1 MAKNNILVVDDEPE
15 IREAL
20 VIYLKS
26 DDVDVFT
33 ASNGLE
39 ALEILEQE
47 TIHLILMDIMMPQLD
62 GIKTTFKIRE
72 KKHTDHY
79 AFREVGRCR

>member
-1 MAKNNILVVDDEPE
+1 MHHNLVMGDEVK

-26 DDVDVFT
+26 DQVEVFI

-39 ALEILEQE
+39 ALEIFEKE
-47 TIHLILMDIMMPQLD
+47 TIHLIIMDIMMPQLD
-62 GIKTTFKIRE
+62 GIKATFKIRE
-72 KKHTDHY
+72 SKNTHY
-79 AFREVGRCR
+79 FAFCEV